1 MTAPTA
7 GAARYTGT
15 RTRRVEDPRLV
26 QGRGT
31 FVDDIVRPRML
42 HACFVRSPVAHA
54 ALGVIDVSAALALRG
69 VRAVLTAADVNPQVH
84 EQWYTSIGRSV
95 PDTPRPPLADGRVR
109 FVGDPV
115 ALVVAESRYI
125 AEDAVDLVAV
135 DYDQLPP
142 VVDYVTAPASDV
154 LVHDSYA
161 ANVAG
166 SLGAELPDDLA
177 AVFAGADRHVTATI
191 FQQGYAPVPMETR
204 GMVIEWSDDE
214 LTVWAATP
222 SPHDVRMFLAR
233 PL

>member
-1 MTAPTA
+1 MTAPAA

-15 RTRRVEDPRLV
+15 RIRRVEDPRLV

-84 EQWYTSIGRSV
+84 EQWYTSIGKHV

-142 VVDYVTAPASDV
+142 VVDYVTAR
-154 LVHDSYA
+154 
-161 ANVAG
+161 
-166 SLGAELPDDLA
+166 
-177 AVFAGADRHVTATI
+177 GADVPGPAPRHRR
-191 FQQGYAPVPMETR
+191 APGARDHAGHRRWLRAKGHADARGDVPGTR
-204 GMVIEWSDDE
+204 GHE
-214 LTVWAATP
+214 AARSAEVDRGPAREPDRCWNVTP
-222 SPHDVRMFLAR
+222 
-233 PL
+233 